1 VLTGGSQY
9 ARRMVHRFEI
19 DVRFYELDPY
29 NHVNH
34 AVYIQYFETAR
45 ITVLAD
51 AGYTLVGMMDDGV
64 MILVTR
70 IDTRFLKP
78 ATGGQHLVVETEVV
92 GYTRVM
98 TNWRQRL
105 LRGDEVLVTQ
115 ELSAAVT
122 NLEGRPLRFPRD
134 MIEALRPYQ
143 VSS

>member
-1 VLTGGSQY
+1 M
-9 ARRMVHRFEI
+9 AHRLDI

-45 ITVLAD
+45 IALLAD
-51 AGYTLVGMMDDGV
+51 AGYTLQGMMEDGV
-64 MILVTR
+64 LILVTH

-78 ATGGQHLVVETEVV
+78 AEGGDHLVVETEVL

-105 LRGDEVLVTQ
+105 MRGDEVLVKQ
-115 ELSAAVT
+115 KLSAAVT
-122 NLEGRPLRFPRD
+122 NLDGHPLRFPRD

>member
-1 VLTGGSQY
+1 M
-9 ARRMVHRFEI
+9 AHRLDI

-45 ITVLAD
+45 IALLAD
-51 AGYTLVGMMDDGV
+51 AGYTLQGMMDDGV
-64 MILVTR
+64 LILVTH

-78 ATGGQHLVVETEVV
+78 AEGGDHLVVETEVL

-105 LRGDEVLVTQ
+105 MRGDEVLVKQ
-115 ELSAAVT
+115 KLSAAVT

>member
-1 VLTGGSQY
+1 MT
-9 ARRMVHRFEI
+9 HRFEI

-51 AGYTLVGMMDDGV
+51 AGYTLQGMMDDGV

-78 ATGGQHLVVETEVV
+78 ATGGDRLAVETEVL

-122 NLEGRPLRFPRD
+122 SLEGRPLRFPQG

>member
-1 VLTGGSQY
+1 M
-9 ARRMVHRFEI
+9 AHRLDI

-45 ITVLAD
+45 IALLAD
-51 AGYTLVGMMDDGV
+51 AGYTLQGMMDDGV
-64 MILVTR
+64 LILVTH

-78 ATGGQHLVVETEVV
+78 AEGGDHLVVETEVL

-105 LRGDEVLVTQ
+105 MRGDEMLVKQ
-115 ELSAAVT
+115 KLSAAVT
-122 NLEGRPLRFPRD
+122 NLDGRPLRFPRD

>member
-1 VLTGGSQY
+1 M
-9 ARRMVHRFEI
+9 AHRLDI

-45 ITVLAD
+45 IALLAD
-51 AGYTLVGMMDDGV
+51 AGYTLQGMMEDGV
-64 MILVTR
+64 LILVTH

-78 ATGGQHLVVETEVV
+78 AEGGDHLVVETEVL

-105 LRGDEVLVTQ
+105 MRGDEVLVKQ
-115 ELSAAVT
+115 KLSAAVT
-122 NLEGRPLRFPRD
+122 NLDGRPLRFPRD
-134 MIEALRPYQ
+134 MIEALRPYR

>member
-1 VLTGGSQY
+1 M
-9 ARRMVHRFEI
+9 AHRLDI

-45 ITVLAD
+45 IAVLAD
-51 AGYTLVGMMDDGV
+51 AGYTLQGMMDDGV
-64 MILVTR
+64 LILVTR
-70 IDTRFLKP
+70 IDTKFLKP
-78 ATGGQHLVVETEVV
+78 ASGGDHLVVETEVL

-105 LRGDEVLVTQ
+105 LRGDEVLVKQ
-115 ELSAAVT
+115 KLSAAVT
-122 NLEGRPLRFPRD
+122 SLEGRPLRFPQA

>member
-1 VLTGGSQY
+1 M
-9 ARRMVHRFEI
+9 AHRLDI

-45 ITVLAD
+45 IAVLAD
-51 AGYTLVGMMDDGV
+51 AGYTLQGMMEDGV
-64 MILVTR
+64 LILVTQ
-70 IDTRFLKP
+70 IDTKFIKP
-78 ATGGQHLVVETEVV
+78 AAGGDHLVVETEVL

-105 LRGDEVLVTQ
+105 LRGDEVLVDQ
-115 ELSAAVT
+115 KLSAAVT
-122 NLEGRPLRFPRD
+122 NLEGRPLRFPQA

>member
-1 VLTGGSQY
+1 M
-9 ARRMVHRFEI
+9 AHRLDI

-45 ITVLAD
+45 IAVLAD
-51 AGYTLVGMMDDGV
+51 AGYTLQGMMEDGV
-64 MILVTR
+64 LILVTQ
-70 IDTRFLKP
+70 IDTKFLKP
-78 ATGGQHLVVETEVV
+78 ASGGDHLVVETEVL

-105 LRGDEVLVTQ
+105 LRGDEVLVDQ
-115 ELSAAVT
+115 KLSAAVT
-122 NLEGRPLRFPRD
+122 NLEGRPLRFPQA

>member
-1 VLTGGSQY
+1 M
-9 ARRMVHRFEI
+9 AHRLDI

-34 AVYIQYFETAR
+34 AVYIQYFETGR
-45 ITVLAD
+45 IAVLAD
-51 AGYTLVGMMDDGV
+51 AAYTLQGMMEDGV
-64 MILVTR
+64 LILVTQ
-70 IDTRFLKP
+70 IATKFLKP
-78 ATGGQHLVVETEVV
+78 AAGGDHLVVETEVL

-105 LRGDEVLVTQ
+105 MRGDEVLVKQ
-115 ELSAAVT
+115 KLSAAVT
-122 NLEGRPLRFPRD
+122 NLDGRPLRFPRD

>member
-1 VLTGGSQY
+1 MLGGSQY
-9 ARRMVHRFEI
+9 ARRVAHRLDF

-45 ITVLAD
+45 IAVLAD
-51 AGYTLVGMMDDGV
+51 AGYTLQGMMDDGV
-64 MILVTR
+64 LILVTR
-70 IDTRFLKP
+70 IDTKFLGP
-78 ATGGQHLVVETEVV
+78 AAGGDHLVVETEVL

-122 NLEGRPLRFPRD
+122 NLEGRPLRFPKD

>member
-1 VLTGGSQY
+1 M
-9 ARRMVHRFEI
+9 AHRLDI

-45 ITVLAD
+45 IALLAD
-51 AGYTLVGMMDDGV
+51 AGYTLQGMMEDGV
-64 MILVTR
+64 LILVTH

-78 ATGGQHLVVETEVV
+78 AEGGDHLVVETEVL

-105 LRGDEVLVTQ
+105 MRGDEVLVKQ
-115 ELSAAVT
+115 KLSAAVT
-122 NLEGRPLRFPRD
+122 NLDGRPLRFPRD

>member
-1 VLTGGSQY
+1 M
-9 ARRMVHRFEI
+9 AHRLDI

-45 ITVLAD
+45 IALLAD
-51 AGYTLVGMMDDGV
+51 AGYTLQGMMEDGV
-64 MILVTR
+64 LILVTR
-70 IDTRFLKP
+70 IDTKFLKP
-78 ATGGQHLVVETEVV
+78 AAGGDHLVVETEVL

-105 LRGDEVLVTQ
+105 LRGDEVLVDQ
-115 ELSAAVT
+115 KLSAAVT
-122 NLEGRPLRFPRD
+122 NLEGRPLRFPPA

>member
-1 VLTGGSQY
+1 M
-9 ARRMVHRFEI
+9 AHRLDI

-45 ITVLAD
+45 IALLAD
-51 AGYTLVGMMDDGV
+51 AGYTLQGMMEDGV
-64 MILVTR
+64 LILVTQ
-70 IDTRFLKP
+70 IATKFLKP
-78 ATGGQHLVVETEVV
+78 AAGGDHLVVETEVHES
-92 GYTRVM
+92 TRVM

-105 LRGDEVLVTQ
+105 LRGDEVLVDQ
-115 ELSAAVT
+115 KLSAAVT
-122 NLEGRPLRFPRD
+122 NLEGRPLRFPRA

>member
-1 VLTGGSQY
+1 M
-9 ARRMVHRFEI
+9 AHRLDI

-45 ITVLAD
+45 IALLAD
-51 AGYTLVGMMDDGV
+51 AGYTLQGMMDDGV
-64 MILVTR
+64 LILVTH

-78 ATGGQHLVVETEVV
+78 AEGGDHLVVETEVL

-105 LRGDEVLVTQ
+105 MRGDEVLVKQ
-115 ELSAAVT
+115 KLSAAVT

-134 MIEALRPYQ
+134 MIEALRSYQ

>member
-1 VLTGGSQY
+1 M
-9 ARRMVHRFEI
+9 AHRLDI

-45 ITVLAD
+45 IAVLAD
-51 AGYTLVGMMDDGV
+51 AGYTLQGMMEDGV
-64 MILVTR
+64 LILVTR
-70 IDTRFLKP
+70 IDTKFLKP
-78 ATGGQHLVVETEVV
+78 AAGGDHLVVETEVL

-105 LRGDEVLVTQ
+105 LRGDEVLVKQ
-115 ELSAAVT
+115 KLSAAVT
-122 NLEGRPLRFPRD
+122 NLEGRPLRFPRA

>member
-1 VLTGGSQY
+1 M
-9 ARRMVHRFEI
+9 AHRLDI

-45 ITVLAD
+45 IAVLAD
-51 AGYTLVGMMDDGV
+51 AGYTLQGMMEDGV
-64 MILVTR
+64 LILVTQ

-78 ATGGQHLVVETEVV
+78 AAGGDHLVVETEVLE
-92 GYTRVM
+92 YTRVM

-105 LRGDEVLVTQ
+105 LRGDEVLVDQ
-115 ELSAAVT
+115 KLSAAVT
-122 NLEGRPLRFPRD
+122 NLQGRPLRFPRA

>member
-1 VLTGGSQY
+1 M
-9 ARRMVHRFEI
+9 AHRLDI

-45 ITVLAD
+45 IALLAD
-51 AGYTLVGMMDDGV
+51 AGYTLQGMMEDGV
-64 MILVTR
+64 LILVTQ
-70 IDTRFLKP
+70 IDTKFLKP
-78 ATGGQHLVVETEVV
+78 AAGGDHLVVETEVL

-105 LRGDEVLVTQ
+105 LRGDEVLVDQ
-115 ELSAAVT
+115 KLSAAVT
-122 NLEGRPLRFPRD
+122 NLEGRPLRFPRA